1 MNWTPLLIGAA
12 VGAVLAFFRRGGK
25 VNGGGNGG

>member
-12 VGAVLAFFRRGGK
+12 IGAVLAFFRRGGK
-25 VNGGGNGG
+25 VSPGGGG